1 MIDRTPLGARLIN
14 RAEDFYDLPPG
25 VLKHEKRRNGKI
37 SKARWAVWHVLTSM
51 AGYTDPRAGDL
62 MGKDHKAVSYGKKQ
76 AAILLQSDELF
87 FECVRHLR
95 EEVAPDVDSH
105 I

>member
-1 MIDRTPLGARLIN
+1 MLDRSPLGARLIN

-25 VLKHEKRRNGKI
+25 VLKHEKRRNGDI
-37 SKARWAVWHVLTSM
+37 SKARWAVWHVLTTM

-62 MGKDHKAVSYGKKQ
+62 MGKDHKAVAYGKKQ
-76 AAILLQSDELF
+76 AAVLLRHDELF
-87 FECVRHLR
+87 FECVRLLK
-95 EEVAPDVDSH
+95 EEVAPDGNPH

>member
-1 MIDRTPLGARLIN
+1 MNERSPLGARLIS

-25 VLKHEKRRNGKI
+25 VLKHEKRRNGDI
-37 SKARWAVWHVLTSM
+37 SKARWAVWHVLTTA

-62 MGKDHKAVSYGKKQ
+62 MGKDHKAVAYGKKR
-76 AAILLQSDELF
+76 ALELLRQDELF
-87 FECVRHLR
+87 FECVSLLK
-95 EEVAPDVDSH
+95 EEIAPNGHSP